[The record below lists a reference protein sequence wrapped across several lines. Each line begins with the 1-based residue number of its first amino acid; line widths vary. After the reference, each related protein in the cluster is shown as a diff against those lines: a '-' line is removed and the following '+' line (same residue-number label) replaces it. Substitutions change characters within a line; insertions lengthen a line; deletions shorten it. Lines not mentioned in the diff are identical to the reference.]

1 LHVLFY
7 DDGWSVIKNCSIMQL
22 LKHLLC
28 PVRLLCNCS
37 FGEFAEATMHG
48 YYSTPAAAAAA
59 AAGSPAR
66 SPAAAAAS
74 EVAAADATPTSAK
87 DVAPA
92 SVQLAAEAA
101 TRKRLQLL
109 VSHE

>member
-1 LHVLFY
+1 
-7 DDGWSVIKNCSIMQL
+7 
-22 LKHLLC
+22 
-28 PVRLLCNCS
+28 
-37 FGEFAEATMHG
+37 MHG

-59 AAGSPAR
+59 AAGSPTRA
-66 SPAAAAAS
+66 PAAAAAS
-74 EVAAADATPTSAK
+74 DGSGADATPTSAK

-92 SVQLAAEAA
+92 SVLLAAEAA